1 MKFQSIIFI
10 AAAMFGSNAITCS
23 NEGLERCAAP
33 SGSGTKIIRCENGRE
48 ISSACP
54 DSKKCYGNG
63 LSGIMC
69 IDPNA
74 SRPLDKRAT
83 AASPFGGYTPQ
94 LNNFLRGVN
103 GDASSLNTFITAARS
118 SMFTDK
124 NSIVDMSNTFTSGF
138 QKSSSEIKQN
148 SKGFFSTFGSNADIQ
163 KTITSARSFT
173 AAIDQNAGGFSYL
186 ISDLGNNVN
195 SNANTRSAFARTIT
209 SGSGIVTSAAPT
221 SGFVYADTNRAFSN
235 LALAANV
242 YYPTTL
248 GRVLSGTMSPSNV
261 ATYLSSTSTGNNN
274 GTDALLGAVFQRVN
288 KAQTYVPAF
297 SSASARLSRSVATN
311 ANTGLV
317 NNIMTKYR
325 SININPSNNINV
337 INGVANAIVKTGGK
351 YNRDLTDFETTYDN
365 NVDSDCGCTGSTDIY
380 TLLYYLAVL
389 LFSTLLT
396 PTSTCCGPSGNS
408 SALVF

>member
-1 MKFQSIIFI
+1 MKFQSIIFVAVAMVGAN
-10 AAAMFGSNAITCS
+10 AASCS

-33 SGSGTKIIRCENGRE
+33 SGSGSKIIRCENGRE
-48 ISSACP
+48 VASFCAE
-54 DSKKCYGNG
+54 DKRCYGNG

-83 AASPFGGYTPQ
+83 VSSPFGSYTPQ

-124 NSIVDMSNTFTSGF
+124 NSVADMSNTFTSGF

-173 AAIDQNAGGFSYL
+173 AALNQNVGGFGFL

-195 SNANTRSAFARTIT
+195 TNANARSALSRTIT

-221 SGFVYADTNRAFSN
+221 SGFAYADTNRAFSN
-235 LALAANV
+235 LALASNV

-248 GRVLSGTMSPSNV
+248 GRVLTGTMSSSKV
-261 ATYLSSTSTGNNN
+261 ATYLSNTSTGNNN
-274 GTDALLGAVFQRVN
+274 GTDALLGAVFQRVS
-288 KAQTYVPAF
+288 KAQSYVPAI
-297 SSASARLSRSVATN
+297 STASARLSRTIATN
-311 ANTGLV
+311 ANTAHV
-317 NNIMTKYR
+317 TNIMTKYR
-325 SININPSNNINV
+325 SININRSNTINV
-337 INGVANAIVKTGGK
+337 INGAANAIVKTGGK
-351 YNRDLTDFETTYDN
+351 YNRDLTDFESTLDDN
-365 NVDSDCGCTGSTDIY
+365 TDPECGCIDPTTFS
-380 TLLYYLAVL
+380 TLLYYLIIL

-396 PTSTCCGPSGNS
+396 PTQTCCGPSGNS